1 MASVR
6 EQYKDV
12 QRILVKG
19 TNWVGDTIISFPAVH
34 SLRALFPQA
43 CIDVLAKPHLADL
56 WKVNSDI
63 DEVIT
68 YEMPDGVRRVFAE
81 LKIARLLRNRRI
93 DLAVVLPRSF
103 SSAWMVFLGGI
114 HYRIGYG
121 GEARD
126 WLLTEK
132 VGRPTELLNKHR
144 MYYYLNLI
152 KVLGDCVP
160 PSLPQLSLN
169 GEVRV
174 WAEEFLAKK
183 GFEEKLLIG
192 FNPGAT
198 YGEAKCWPL
207 AKFVELG
214 RRLIKEYD
222 ATVLIFGSPHPKE
235 MALNAA
241 IVQGIGKGCMD
252 LTGETSLLQLASL
265 LCHCR
270 LLVTNDT
277 GTMHVAT
284 AVGTP
289 VVAIFGSTDP
299 IKTGPW
305 GDAHVVVKKNVSC
318 SPCLKRVCPTDH
330 QCMELITVD
339 EVEEI
344 INNKLRSLKK

>member
-6 EQYKDV
+6 EQYKEL
-12 QRILVKG
+12 QGILVKG

-34 SLRALFPQA
+34 SLRTLFPEA
-43 CIDVLAKPHLADL
+43 RIDVLAKPHLADL
-56 WKVNSDI
+56 WKANSDI

-68 YEMPDGVRRVFAE
+68 YEMPDGVRRVFGE

-132 VGRPTELLNKHR
+132 VARSTELLNKHR

-160 PSLPQLSLN
+160 PPLPQLSLN
-169 GEVRV
+169 GEVQV

-183 GFEEKLLIG
+183 GLKEKLLIG

-198 YGEAKCWPL
+198 YGEAKCWPP
-207 AKFVELG
+207 ARFVELAK
-214 RRLIKEYD
+214 RLIKDYD
-222 ATVLIFGSPHPKE
+222 ASILIFGSPEPKE

-241 IVQGIGKGCMD
+241 IFQGIGKRCMD

-265 LCHCR
+265 LKRCR

-277 GTMHVAT
+277 GTMHVGA
-284 AVGTP
+284 AVGTQI
-289 VVAIFGSTDP
+289 VAIFGPTDP
-299 IKTGPW
+299 RITSPLGEGHVIIKNDVP
-305 GDAHVVVKKNVSC
+305 C
-318 SPCLKRVCPTDH
+318 SPCVRRVCTYRHHP
-330 QCMELITVD
+330 CMALITTD
-339 EVEEI
+339 EVFEFVSEMI
-344 INNKLRSLKK
+344 E